1 MQEAQTF
8 LRKNDASS
16 SNATSSSLHASID
29 RATLN
34 ATTMANESINR
45 GTKRPHPEALCNRA
59 QEHHAHLSL
68 LPTTTT
74 AATTAKTILATSKQN
89 SNHRIRITIHF
100 DGGSRGNPGVAGA
113 GAQVIVMEEGQS
125 IKHET
130 TTATSNNLDIDN
142 NTNEYHVRKYCGE
155 HATNNYAEYSGLL
168 SGLEVAKSC
177 IANVCKHASEDKSEL
192 PSINLAVYGD
202 SNLVIQQMRG
212 VWKCTHANIR
222 PLFHQCNTII
232 FEMKECIATAIG
244 REGRPL
250 SGGSSSIVITYEHI
264 RRNLNGVADG
274 EFDSQP
280 S

>member
-8 LRKNDASS
+8 LRQNGASS
-16 SNATSSSLHASID
+16 SNSASSSLPASID
-29 RATLN
+29 RVALN
-34 ATTMANESINR
+34 TTMMVNETTNR
-45 GTKRPHPEALCNRA
+45 GTKRPHPDALGTA
-59 QEHHAHLSL
+59 PLHHAHQPL
-68 LPTTTT
+68 LPTTVTT
-74 AATTAKTILATSKQN
+74 TTTTTSKQN
-89 SNHRIRITIHF
+89 SNHRIRIIIYF

-142 NTNEYHVRKYCGE
+142 NTKEYHIRKYCGE

-168 SGLEVAKSC
+168 SGLEVAKSY
-177 IANVCKHASEDKSEL
+177 IDNVCKHASEDKSEL

-222 PLFHQCNTII
+222 PLFNQCNTII
-232 FEMKECIATAIG
+232 FEMKECAAAATG
-244 REGRPL
+244 RECRQL
-250 SGGSSSIVITYEHI
+250 SGKSSSIVITYEHI

-274 EFDSQP
+274 ESDSLCG
-280 S
+280 

>member
-8 LRKNDASS
+8 LRLNGASS
-16 SNATSSSLHASID
+16 SNAASSSLPASID
-29 RATLN
+29 RVALN
-34 ATTMANESINR
+34 TSMMANETASR
-45 GTKRPHPEALCNRA
+45 GTKRPHPDALGTPA
-59 QEHHAHLSL
+59 LHHAHPSL

-222 PLFHQCNTII
+222 HLFHQCNTII
-232 FEMKECIATAIG
+232 VEMKECIATAIG